1 MTNTVGF
8 LLYEVPKQS
17 NPQRQ
22 KAERW
27 FPGAGERGWMENSC
41 FMGTVSIWNGEKVLE
56 MGGDQLYNTV
66 NVLNVTEQ
74 CA

>member
-1 MTNTVGF
+1 
-8 LLYEVPKQS
+8 
-17 NPQRQ
+17 
-22 KAERW
+22 
-27 FPGAGERGWMENSC
+27 MENSC